1 MNKARWLE
9 AAELSCGPSI
19 GSQTWQT
26 GIRFVPG
33 TFRCAKMLRR
43 VYRAYQIRVRY
54 QPRAAGGALPPT
66 GLGPG
71 DRCAEATLDRR
82 GSGWR
87 PKLSEHAI
95 PTIEARRAA
104 LV

>member
-26 GIRFVPG
+26 GISFVPG
-33 TFRCAKMLRR
+33 TFRRAKMLRR

-54 QPRAAGGALPPT
+54 QPRNRQ
-66 GLGPG
+66 G
-71 DRCAEATLDRR
+71 DRSDDPRQLCSIVLATADEVI
-82 GSGWR
+82 
-87 PKLSEHAI
+87 K
-95 PTIEARRAA
+95 
-104 LV
+104 